1 MKVIMKDG
9 LVKDFK
15 FEEKEGKNAF
25 RHTASHVLAQAVK
38 RLYPTTKC
46 AIGPVIED
54 GFYYDFEFDFEFTA
68 ANLVEIEQEMRKI
81 VKESLSLQRYTLNRE
96 EALALMKEKNEP
108 YKIELINDLPE
119 DAQLSF
125 YQQGDYLELC
135 AGPHVTNTSLIK
147 AFKLTA
153 TAGAYWR
160 GNEKIRC
167 SQGFMEQL
175 FQRVV
180 I

>member
-68 ANLVEIEQEMRKI
+68 ANLVEIEQELRKF
-81 VKESLSLQRYTLNRE
+81 VKESLCLLRYTLYRVE
-96 EALALMKEKNEP
+96 ELALLKEKYDP
-108 YKIELINDLPE
+108 
-119 DAQLSF
+119 F
-125 YQQGDYLELC
+125 
-135 AGPHVTNTSLIK
+135 
-147 AFKLTA
+147 
-153 TAGAYWR
+153 
-160 GNEKIRC
+160 
-167 SQGFMEQL
+167 
-175 FQRVV
+175 
-180 I
+180 